1 MAQKIPFFELFT
13 DFSPDFDLR
22 VPLNA
27 AMVTNMVLEPEKR
40 TMTLDMTVRAT
51 NNAFT
56 SKGHDINN
64 VAIVT
69 LDSSG
74 NGSTLIEAPYDRT
87 WGEYYKITVSSFY
100 PNE

>member
-40 TMTLDMTVRAT
+40 TMTLDMTVRAEMT
-51 NNAFT
+51 DSTRETAPLKPAEDAVRIDST
-56 SKGHDINN
+56 DLT
-64 VAIVT
+64 VDEVCDAI
-69 LDSSG
+69 SE
-74 NGSTLIEAPYDRT
+74 LIAGARA
-87 WGEYYKITVSSFY
+87 
-100 PNE
+100 